1 MKNQNARKIFC
12 LLASHA
18 DVLRASSRVP
28 CKRTFKGEGT
38 PHEALGTSAWL
49 GSLFTKILNKLARCT
64 KVLNSYET
72 L

>member
-18 DVLRASSRVP
+18 EVLRASSRLP

-38 PHEALGTSAWL
+38 PHEALGPSVW
-49 GSLFTKILNKLARCT
+49 
-64 KVLNSYET
+64 ET
-72 L
+72 LCSQNYEETGAMHGSVKQQ

>member
-18 DVLRASSRVP
+18 DVLRASSRLP

-38 PHEALGTSAWL
+38 PHEALGKSAW
-49 GSLFTKILNKLARCT
+49 
-64 KVLNSYET
+64 ET
-72 L
+72 LCSQNYAHAGTMHESVKQQ